1 MLLCPGFS
9 HLSLSLI
16 FFSHFHCSQTSIILL
31 PTHPKIPVLNSASC
45 IAVSVIKSLKL
56 GHSPSV
62 SFLEVICFDFSRMK
76 KLRTRNPPGS
86 RFPISTFLNLN
97 CNPNHCGIL
106 SCRLKAQHCTDTFL
120 YQSYAW
126 ILPGCFASSKT
137 PTTPPPTTGFLPV
150 LQEGASVFDLLW
162 QPRSSL
168 RGKMRYWCSKIQRK
182 AFSHQ
187 SCTDKAF
194 VCLSLCVCAG
204 EEEIT

>member
-62 SFLEVICFDFSRMK
+62 PFLEVICFDFSRMK

-106 SCRLKAQHCTDTFL
+106 SCRLKAQHCTDTHFYTSL
-120 YQSYAW
+120 MPGYYQAVSRP
-126 ILPGCFASSKT
+126 LK
-137 PTTPPPTTGFLPV
+137 PPPHHHPPL
-150 LQEGASVFDLLW
+150 ASC
-162 QPRSSL
+162 Q
-168 RGKMRYWCSKIQRK
+168 CCRK
-182 AFSHQ
+182 EP
-187 SCTDKAF
+187 
-194 VCLSLCVCAG
+194 VCLIFCGSHVLL
-204 EEEIT
+204 